1 MTPVTLYQSTDTD
14 APQLAN
20 AAGSL
25 KTLLKACLVTG
36 YGDKQPLGWAMP
48 FEEDNKAV
56 FKPTDPK
63 STQPCLLVD
72 NSQPRFATLQ
82 PYQKMTAINQGTGFF
97 GMGIVNSAIYNKFG
111 YINNQA
117 NPRWW
122 LIGHSI
128 AFILMI
134 KLDYYEQSM
143 MLYFGDVQGLGSNKT
158 ALYLTNS
165 GGYEY
170 SGGASRFY
178 SVQTGS
184 GNRGMLSRS
193 IINNSPISMSLL
205 TATDLINY
213 RPPYP
218 DPLTNGLIADTV
230 HIVENQTNQ
239 NQFVIVAALTGLLGV
254 FNDISKVAEGTQIEL
269 DGDNDVWLKFSSAE
283 RQHFLINATQ
293 W

>member
-20 AAGSL
+20 AQGSL

-48 FEEDNKAV
+48 FEEDHKAV

-72 NSQPRFATLQ
+72 NSKPKFATLQ

-97 GMGIVNSAIYNKFG
+97 GIGIVNSAIYDKFG

-117 NPRWW
+117 QPKWW
-122 LIGHSI
+122 LIGHGA

-134 KLDYYEQSM
+134 KQDGSETSM
-143 MLYFGDVQGLGSNKT
+143 MFYFGDVQGLGSNKT

-165 GGYEY
+165 SGYEY
-170 SGGASRFY
+170 LGSASRFY
-178 SVQTGS
+178 SLQYS
-184 GNRGMLSRS
+184 NGNAGILSRS
-193 IINNSPISMSLL
+193 ISNNSPIASRLLMSM
-205 TATDLINY
+205 DLGNY
-213 RPPYP
+213 RPVYP
-218 DPLTNGLIADTV
+218 DPVTSGLVADAV
-230 HIVENQTNQ
+230 HVVENQPNQ
-239 NQFVIVAALTGLLGV
+239 YVAVATLTGMLGV
-254 FNDISKVAEGTQIEL
+254 LNDMSKVTEGTQIEL
-269 DGDNDVWLKFSSAE
+269 DGDNDVWLKFSSAIN
-283 RQHFLINATQ
+283 QHFLINATQ

>member
-20 AAGSL
+20 AQGSL

-36 YGDKQPLGWAMP
+36 YDDKQPLGWAMP
-48 FEEDNKAV
+48 FEEDHKAV

-72 NSQPRFATLQ
+72 NSKPKFATLQ
-82 PYQKMTAINQGTGFF
+82 PYQKMTAINQGTGLF
-97 GMGIVNSAIYNKFG
+97 GMNVVNSGGYDKFG
-111 YINNQA
+111 YVNNQT
-117 NPRWW
+117 PKWW
-122 LIGHSI
+122 LIGHGA

-134 KLDYYEQSM
+134 KQDGSETSM
-143 MLYFGDVQGLGSNKT
+143 MFYFGDVQGLGSNKT
-158 ALYLTNS
+158 ALYLTSS

-170 SGGASRFY
+170 LAGANRFY
-178 SVQTGS
+178 SVQAAS
-184 GNRGMLSRS
+184 GNRGALSRS

-205 TATDLINY
+205 NSMDLNNY

-218 DPLTNGLIADTV
+218 DPVTNGLVADTV
-230 HIVENQTNQ
+230 YIVENQTKQ
-239 NQFVIVAALTGLLGV
+239 NQFVIVATLSGLLGV
-254 FNDISKVAEGTQIEL
+254 FNDISKVAEGAPIEL
-269 DGDNDVWLKFSSAE
+269 DGDNDIWLKFSSAGD
-283 RQHFLINATQ
+283 QHFLINATQ

>member
-20 AAGSL
+20 AQGSL

-72 NSQPRFATLQ
+72 NSKPKFATLQ

-97 GMGIVNSAIYNKFG
+97 GIGIVNSAIYDKFG

-117 NPRWW
+117 QPKWW
-122 LIGHSI
+122 LIGHGA

-134 KLDYYEQSM
+134 KQDGSETSM
-143 MLYFGDVQGLGSNKT
+143 MFYFGDVQGLGSNKT

-165 GGYEY
+165 SWYEY
-170 SGGASRFY
+170 LGSASRFY
-178 SVQTGS
+178 SLQYS
-184 GNRGMLSRS
+184 NGNAGILSRS
-193 IINNSPISMSLL
+193 ISNNSPIASRLLMS
-205 TATDLINY
+205 TDLGNY
-213 RPPYP
+213 RPVYP
-218 DPLTNGLIADTV
+218 DPVTSGLVADAV
-230 HIVENQTNQ
+230 HVVENQPNQ
-239 NQFVIVAALTGLLGV
+239 YVAVATLTGMLGV
-254 FNDISKVAEGTQIEL
+254 LNDMSKVTEGTQIEL
-269 DGDNDVWLKFSSAE
+269 DGDNDVWLKFSSASN
-283 RQHFLINATQ
+283 QHFLINATQ

>member
-20 AAGSL
+20 AQGSL

-72 NSQPRFATLQ
+72 NSKPKFATLQ

-97 GMGIVNSAIYNKFG
+97 GIGIASNANYDKFG

-117 NPRWW
+117 QPKWW
-122 LIGHSI
+122 LIGHGM

-134 KLDYYEQSM
+134 KQDNTDISQM
-143 MLYFGDVQGLGSNKT
+143 FYFGDVQGLGSNKT

-165 GGYEY
+165 SGYEY
-170 SGGASRFY
+170 FGSASRFY
-178 SVQTGS
+178 SLQYS
-184 GNRGMLSRS
+184 NGNVGILSRS
-193 IINNSPISMSLL
+193 ISNNSPIASRLLMS
-205 TATDLINY
+205 TDLGNY
-213 RPPYP
+213 RPIYP
-218 DPLTNGLIADTV
+218 DPVTSGLVADAV
-230 HIVENQTNQ
+230 HVVESQSSQ
-239 NQFVIVAALTGLLGV
+239 YVAVATLSGMLGV
-254 FNDISKVAEGTQIEL
+254 LNDMSKVGEGTQIEL
-269 DGDNDVWLKFSSAE
+269 DGDNDVWLKFSSAIN
-283 RQHFLINATQ
+283 QHFLINATQ

>member
-20 AAGSL
+20 AQGSL

-72 NSQPRFATLQ
+72 NAKTKFATLQ
-82 PYQKMTAINQGTGFF
+82 PYQKMTAINQGTGLF
-97 GMGIVNSAIYNKFG
+97 GIGIASNAIYDKFG

-117 NPRWW
+117 QPKWW
-122 LIGHSI
+122 LIGHGM

-134 KLDYYEQSM
+134 KQDGSETSM
-143 MLYFGDVQGLGSNKT
+143 MFYFGDVQSLGSNKT

-165 GGYEY
+165 SGYEY
-170 SGGASRFY
+170 LGSASRFY
-178 SVQTGS
+178 SLQYS
-184 GNRGMLSRS
+184 NGNVGILSRS
-193 IINNSPISMSLL
+193 ISNNSPITSRLL
-205 TATDLINY
+205 MNTDLGNY
-213 RPPYP
+213 RPVYP
-218 DPLTNGLIADTV
+218 DPVTSGLVADAV
-230 HIVENQTNQ
+230 HVVENQPNQ
-239 NQFVIVAALTGLLGV
+239 YVAVATLTGMLGV
-254 FNDISKVAEGTQIEL
+254 LNDMSKVAEGTPIEL
-269 DGDNDVWLKFSSAE
+269 DGDNDVWLKFSSASN
-283 RQHFLINATQ
+283 QHFLINATQ

>member
-1 MTPVTLYQSTDTD
+1 MTPVTLYQSTDID

-20 AAGSL
+20 AQGSL

-72 NSQPRFATLQ
+72 NSQTRFATLQ
-82 PYQKMTAINQGTGFF
+82 PYQKMSAINQGTGFF
-97 GMGIVNSAIYNKFG
+97 GYDGEYSKFG
-111 YINNQA
+111 YFNSKK

-122 LIGHSI
+122 LIGHSM
-128 AFILMI
+128 ALMLMI
-134 KLDYYEQSM
+134 KLDDNEISM
-143 MLYFGDVQGLGSNKT
+143 MFYFGDVQSLGSNKT

-165 GGYEY
+165 GGYENMQ
-170 SGGASRFY
+170 GVSRFY
-178 SVQTGS
+178 SLQATS
-184 GNRGMLSRS
+184 GNRGALSRS

-205 TATDLINY
+205 NSTDLTNY

-218 DPLTNGLIADTV
+218 DPVTNGLVADTV
-230 HIVENQTNQ
+230 YIVENQTNQ
-239 NQFVIVAALTGLLGV
+239 NQFVIVATLSGLLGV
-254 FNDISKVAEGTQIEL
+254 FNDISKVAEGAPIEL
-269 DGDNDVWLKFSSAE
+269 DGDNDVWLKFSSASN
-283 RQHFLINATQ
+283 QHFLINATQ

>member
-20 AAGSL
+20 AQGSL

-72 NSQPRFATLQ
+72 NSKAKFATLQ
-82 PYQKMTAINQGTGFF
+82 PYQEMTAINQGTGFF
-97 GMGIVNSAIYNKFG
+97 GMGVVSSANNDKFG
-111 YINNQA
+111 YFNNLA

-122 LIGHSI
+122 LIGHGM
-128 AFILMI
+128 AFILII
-134 KLDYYEQSM
+134 KQDNNDISQM
-143 MLYFGDVQGLGSNKT
+143 FYFGDVQGLGSNKT

-165 GGYEY
+165 SGYEY
-170 SGGASRFY
+170 SSGISRFY
-178 SVQTGS
+178 SLQYAN
-184 GNRGMLSRS
+184 GNVGVLSRS
-193 IINNSPISMSLL
+193 ISNGSPIASRLL
-205 TATDLINY
+205 MNTDLGNY
-213 RPPYP
+213 RPAYP
-218 DPLTNGLIADTV
+218 DPVTSGLIADAV
-230 HIVENQTNQ
+230 HVVESQSSQ
-239 NQFVIVAALTGLLGV
+239 YVAVATLSGMLSVL
-254 FNDISKVAEGTQIEL
+254 NDMSKVSEGTQIEL
-269 DGDNDVWLKFSSAE
+269 DGDNDVWLKFSSASN
-283 RQHFLINATQ
+283 QHFLINATQ

>member
-20 AAGSL
+20 AQGSL

-72 NSQPRFATLQ
+72 NSKPKFATLQ

-97 GMGIVNSAIYNKFG
+97 GMNIANSNNGYDKFG

-117 NPRWW
+117 QPKWW
-122 LIGHSI
+122 LIGHGA

-134 KLDYYEQSM
+134 KQDNYDISQM
-143 MLYFGDVQGLGSNKT
+143 FHFGDVQGLGSNKT
-158 ALYLTNS
+158 ALLLSNSDGREYL
-165 GGYEY
+165 GG
-170 SGGASRFY
+170 GNKFY
-178 SVQTGS
+178 SMQQSS
-184 GNRGMLSRS
+184 GNVGVLSRS
-193 IINNSPISMSLL
+193 ISNFAPTAARLIMS
-205 TATDLINY
+205 ADVYNY
-213 RPPYP
+213 RPSYP
-218 DPLTNGLIADTV
+218 DPVTNGLIADVV
-230 HIVENQTNQ
+230 HIMELQSNQYT
-239 NQFVIVAALTGLLGV
+239 IVASLSGFLGV
-254 FNDISKVAEGTQIEL
+254 FNDVSKVTEGTPIEL
-269 DGDNDVWLKFSSAE
+269 DGDNDVWLKFSSAVN
-283 RQHFLINATQ
+283 QHFLINATQ

>member
-20 AAGSL
+20 AQGSL

-72 NSQPRFATLQ
+72 NSKPKFATLQ

-97 GMGIVNSAIYNKFG
+97 GIGIVNSAIYDKFG

-117 NPRWW
+117 QPKWW
-122 LIGHSI
+122 LIGHGA

-134 KLDYYEQSM
+134 KQDGSETSM
-143 MLYFGDVQGLGSNKT
+143 MFYFGDVQGLGSNKT

-165 GGYEY
+165 SGYEY
-170 SGGASRFY
+170 LGSASRFY
-178 SVQTGS
+178 SLQYS
-184 GNRGMLSRS
+184 NGNAGILSRS
-193 IINNSPISMSLL
+193 ISNNSPIASRLLMSM
-205 TATDLINY
+205 DLGNY
-213 RPPYP
+213 RPVYP
-218 DPLTNGLIADTV
+218 DPVTSGLVADAV
-230 HIVENQTNQ
+230 HVVENQPNQ
-239 NQFVIVAALTGLLGV
+239 YVAVATLTGMLGV
-254 FNDISKVAEGTQIEL
+254 LNDMSKVTEGTQIEL
-269 DGDNDVWLKFSSAE
+269 DGDNDVWLKFSSAIN
-283 RQHFLINATQ
+283 QHFLINATQ

>member
-72 NSQPRFATLQ
+72 NSKPKFATLQ

-97 GMGIVNSAIYNKFG
+97 GIGIASNASYDKFG

-117 NPRWW
+117 QPKWW
-122 LIGHSI
+122 LIGHGA

-134 KLDYYEQSM
+134 KQDNYEISQM
-143 MLYFGDVQGLGSNKT
+143 FYFGDVQGLGSNKT
-158 ALYLTNS
+158 ALLLSNSDGREYL
-165 GGYEY
+165 GG
-170 SGGASRFY
+170 GNKFY
-178 SVQTGS
+178 SMQQGS
-184 GNRGMLSRS
+184 GNQSVLSRS
-193 IINNSPISMSLL
+193 ISNFAPTVARLIMS
-205 TATDLINY
+205 ADVYNY
-213 RPPYP
+213 RPSYP
-218 DPLTNGLIADTV
+218 DPVTNGLIADVV
-230 HIVENQTNQ
+230 HIMELQSNQYT
-239 NQFVIVAALTGLLGV
+239 IVASLSGFLGV
-254 FNDISKVAEGTQIEL
+254 FNDVSKVTEGTPIEL
-269 DGDNDVWLKFSSAE
+269 DGDNDVWLKFSSAVN
-283 RQHFLINATQ
+283 QHFLINATQ

>member
-72 NSQPRFATLQ
+72 NSQTRFAILQ
-82 PYQKMTAINQGTGFF
+82 PYQKMTAMNQGTGLF
-97 GMGIVNSAIYNKFG
+97 GLGAVGFSSLDKFG
-111 YINNQA
+111 YFDSRNE
-117 NPRWW
+117 PKWW
-122 LIGHSI
+122 LIGHSR

-134 KLDYYEQSM
+134 KLDSYDVSQIF
-143 MLYFGDVQGLGSNKT
+143 YFGDVQGLGSNKT
-158 ALYLTNS
+158 ALYMTNS
-165 GGYEY
+165 SGYEY
-170 SGGASRFY
+170 LGNTNKFY
-178 SVQTGS
+178 SLQYTS
-184 GNRGMLSRS
+184 GNGGLLSRS
-193 IINNSPISMSLL
+193 ISNNSPIDSRLL
-205 TATDLINY
+205 MNTDLSNY
-213 RPPYP
+213 RPLYP
-218 DPLTNGLIADTV
+218 DPVTSGLVADAV
-230 HIVENQTNQ
+230 HVVENQSSQ
-239 NQFVIVAALTGLLGV
+239 YVAVATLSGMLGV
-254 FNDISKVAEGTQIEL
+254 LNDMSKVGEGTPIEL
-269 DGDNDVWLKFSSAE
+269 DGDNDVWLKFSSTSN
-283 RQHFLINATQ
+283 QHFLINATQ

>member
-20 AAGSL
+20 AQGSL

-72 NSQPRFATLQ
+72 NSKAKFATLQ

-97 GMGIVNSAIYNKFG
+97 GIGIASNASYDKFG

-117 NPRWW
+117 QPKWW
-122 LIGHSI
+122 LIGHGM

-134 KLDYYEQSM
+134 KQDGSETSM
-143 MLYFGDVQGLGSNKT
+143 MFYFGDVQGLGSNKT

-165 GGYEY
+165 SGYEY
-170 SGGASRFY
+170 SGSASRFY
-178 SVQTGS
+178 SLQYS
-184 GNRGMLSRS
+184 NGNVGILSRS
-193 IINNSPISMSLL
+193 ISNNSPIASRLLMS
-205 TATDLINY
+205 TDLGNY
-213 RPPYP
+213 RPVYP
-218 DPLTNGLIADTV
+218 DPVTSGLVADAV
-230 HIVENQTNQ
+230 HVVENQPNQ
-239 NQFVIVAALTGLLGV
+239 YVAVATLSGMLGV
-254 FNDISKVAEGTQIEL
+254 LNDMSKVGEGTPIEL
-269 DGDNDVWLKFSSAE
+269 DGDNDVWLKFSSASN
-283 RQHFLINATQ
+283 QHFLINATQ

>member
-20 AAGSL
+20 AQGSL

-56 FKPTDPK
+56 FKSTDPK

-72 NSQPRFATLQ
+72 NSKAKFATLQ

-97 GMGIVNSAIYNKFG
+97 GMGVVNAAGYDKFG

-122 LIGHSI
+122 LIGHSA
-128 AFILMI
+128 AFMLMI
-134 KLDYYEQSM
+134 KYDSNDISM
-143 MLYFGDVQGLGSNKT
+143 MFYFGDVQGLGSNKT
-158 ALYLTNS
+158 ALYITNS
-165 GGYEY
+165 NGYEY
-170 SGGASRFY
+170 LGGASRFY
-178 SVQTGS
+178 SLQYNS
-184 GNRGMLSRS
+184 GNQGVLSRS
-193 IINNSPISMSLL
+193 INNNNPISSRLL
-205 TATDLINY
+205 MNADLSSY
-213 RPPYP
+213 RPTYP
-218 DPLTNGLIADTV
+218 DPITSGLIADAV
-230 HIVENQTNQ
+230 YVVENQSAQ
-239 NQFVIVAALTGLLGV
+239 YVVVATLLGV
-254 FNDISKVAEGTQIEL
+254 LGVLNDMSKVSEGTQIEL
-269 DGDNDVWLKFSSAE
+269 DGDNDVWLKFSSASN
-283 RQHFLINATQ
+283 QHFLINATQ

>member
-20 AAGSL
+20 AQGSL

-56 FKPTDPK
+56 FKPADPK

-72 NSQPRFATLQ
+72 NSKAKFATLQ
-82 PYQKMTAINQGTGFF
+82 PYQKMTAINQGTGLF
-97 GMGIVNSAIYNKFG
+97 GISIVNSDNNDKFG
-111 YINNQA
+111 YFNNQA
-117 NPRWW
+117 QPKWW
-122 LIGHSI
+122 LIGHSM
-128 AFILMI
+128 AFILII
-134 KLDYYEQSM
+134 KQDNKDISQM
-143 MLYFGDVQGLGSNKT
+143 FYFGDVQGLGSNKT

-165 GGYEY
+165 SGYEY
-170 SGGASRFY
+170 SDSANRFY

-205 TATDLINY
+205 TATDLISY

-218 DPLTNGLIADTV
+218 DPLTNGLIADAV

-254 FNDISKVAEGTQIEL
+254 FNDISKVVEGTQIEL
-269 DGDNDVWLKFSSAE
+269 DGDNDVWLKFSSASN
-283 RQHFLINATQ
+283 QHFLINATQ

>member
-20 AAGSL
+20 AQGSL

-36 YGDKQPLGWAMP
+36 YGDKHPLGWAMP

-72 NSQPRFATLQ
+72 NSKPKFATLQ
-82 PYQKMTAINQGTGFF
+82 PYQKMTAINQGTGLF
-97 GMGIVNSAIYNKFG
+97 GIGIASNAIYDKFG

-117 NPRWW
+117 QPKWW
-122 LIGHSI
+122 LIGHGM

-134 KLDYYEQSM
+134 KQDGSETSM
-143 MLYFGDVQGLGSNKT
+143 MFYFGDVQSLGSNKT

-165 GGYEY
+165 SGYEY
-170 SGGASRFY
+170 LGSASRFY
-178 SVQTGS
+178 SLQYS
-184 GNRGMLSRS
+184 NGNVGILSRS
-193 IINNSPISMSLL
+193 ISNNSPITSRLL
-205 TATDLINY
+205 MNTDLGNY
-213 RPPYP
+213 RPVYP
-218 DPLTNGLIADTV
+218 DPVTSGLVADAV
-230 HIVENQTNQ
+230 HVVENQPNQ
-239 NQFVIVAALTGLLGV
+239 YVAVATLTGMLGV
-254 FNDISKVAEGTQIEL
+254 LNDMSKVAEGTQIEL
-269 DGDNDVWLKFSSAE
+269 DGDNDVWLKFSSASNH
-283 RQHFLINATQ
+283 HFLINATQ

>member
-20 AAGSL
+20 AQGSL

-36 YGDKQPLGWAMP
+36 YGNKQPLGWAMP

-72 NSQPRFATLQ
+72 NSKPKFATLQ
-82 PYQKMTAINQGTGFF
+82 PYQKMTAINQGAGLF
-97 GMGIVNSAIYNKFG
+97 GMSVVNSGSYDKFG

-117 NPRWW
+117 QPKWW
-122 LIGHSI
+122 LIGHGA

-134 KLDYYEQSM
+134 KQDNTEISQM
-143 MLYFGDVQGLGSNKT
+143 FYFGDVQGLGSNKT

-170 SGGASRFY
+170 LAGTNRFY
-178 SVQTGS
+178 SLQYS
-184 GNRGMLSRS
+184 NGNVGILSRS
-193 IINNSPISMSLL
+193 ISNNSPIASRLLMS
-205 TATDLINY
+205 TDLGNY
-213 RPPYP
+213 RPIYP
-218 DPLTNGLIADTV
+218 DPVTNGLIADAV
-230 HIVENQTNQ
+230 HIVENQPQ
-239 NQFVIVAALTGLLGV
+239 QYIVVATLAGVLGV
-254 FNDISKVAEGTQIEL
+254 LNDVSKVGEGTPIEL
-269 DGDNDVWLKFSSAE
+269 DDGDVWLKFSSASN
-283 RQHFLINATQ
+283 QHFLINATQ

>member
-14 APQLAN
+14 APQLA
-20 AAGSL
+20 
-25 KTLLKACLVTG
+25 
-36 YGDKQPLGWAMP
+36 
-48 FEEDNKAV
+48 
-56 FKPTDPK
+56 KPTDPK

-72 NSQPRFATLQ
+72 NAKPKFATLQ
-82 PYQKMTAINQGTGFF
+82 PYQKMTAINQGTGLFS
-97 GMGIVNSAIYNKFG
+97 MGVTSYANYDKFG

-117 NPRWW
+117 QPKWW
-122 LIGHSI
+122 LIGHGM

-134 KLDYYEQSM
+134 KQDNNDISQM
-143 MLYFGDVQGLGSNKT
+143 FYFGDVQGLGSNKT

-165 GGYEY
+165 SGYEY
-170 SGGASRFY
+170 SDSASRFY

-193 IINNSPISMSLL
+193 TINNSPISMSLL
-205 TATDLINY
+205 TATDLISY

-254 FNDISKVAEGTQIEL
+254 FNDISKIAEGTQIKL
-269 DGDNDVWLKFSSAE
+269 DGDNDVWLKFSSAIN
-283 RQHFLINATQ
+283 QHFLINATQ

>member
-20 AAGSL
+20 AQGSL

-48 FEEDNKAV
+48 FEEDHKAV

-72 NSQPRFATLQ
+72 NSKPKFATLQ

-97 GMGIVNSAIYNKFG
+97 GIGIVNSAIYDKFG

-117 NPRWW
+117 QPKWW
-122 LIGHSI
+122 LIGHGA

-134 KLDYYEQSM
+134 KQDGSETSM
-143 MLYFGDVQGLGSNKT
+143 MFYFGDVQGLGSNKT

-165 GGYEY
+165 SGYEY
-170 SGGASRFY
+170 LGSASRFY
-178 SVQTGS
+178 SLQYS
-184 GNRGMLSRS
+184 NGNAGILSRS
-193 IINNSPISMSLL
+193 ISNNSPIASRLLMSM
-205 TATDLINY
+205 DLGNY
-213 RPPYP
+213 RPVYP
-218 DPLTNGLIADTV
+218 DPVTSGLVADSV
-230 HIVENQTNQ
+230 HVVENQPNQ
-239 NQFVIVAALTGLLGV
+239 YVAVATLTGMLGV
-254 FNDISKVAEGTQIEL
+254 LNDMSKVTEGTQIEL
-269 DGDNDVWLKFSSAE
+269 DGDNDVWLKFSSAIN
-283 RQHFLINATQ
+283 QHFLINATQ